1 MTSPAE
7 MAANAKQHD
16 SMNASGGIVSMWRF
30 LVRLATGMLPPFIY
44 QPLIHFRSHRSF
56 RFFRATYFGVYKTF
70 RDVAQAFPSSH
81 YYYYNDRSLR
91 ELEQRRLRHITACPE
106 NLEPNERY
114 NFLST
119 LVALQP
125 HAEVV
130 VLDIG
135 GGFGEAFDYVK
146 LSCPGK
152 RVRYIVVELPQVV
165 ELAQQTIRGQSDIEF
180 CRGLDEIGNVDL
192 VFFGSSFQYFENR
205 FEMLRSLLELTP
217 TTVAI
222 CDSRMGDMPAFV
234 TAQVNLPGRI
244 IPSCVNN
251 RSEVVEFFSRHG
263 YALIN
268 QLANARPDNFN
279 NFPQHIKNT
288 ARSWSLVFKKAAS

>member
-16 SMNASGGIVSMWRF
+16 SMNASGGIVSMRRF

-44 QPLIHFRSHRSF
+44 QPLI
-56 RFFRATYFGVYKTF
+56 FGVYKTF

-81 YYYYNDRSLR
+81 YYNDGSLR
-91 ELEQRRLRHITACPE
+91 ELEQRRLRHIAAGPE
-106 NLEPNERY
+106 TLEPNERY

-125 HAEVV
+125 HAEVN

-180 CRGLDEIGNVDL
+180 RRGLDEIGNVDL

-217 TTVAI
+217 ATVAI

-279 NFPQHIKNT
+279 NFPQYIKNT